1 MPRLAREVEPILRH
15 KTEGKYKT
23 RIIDYEKIIPSYT
36 QLSSNNLRNS
46 ATIIKGDSKMTDDSP
61 KTLTSAQPKHRNEQ

>member
-46 ATIIKGDSKMTDDSP
+46 ATIIKLVGGRGKF
-61 KTLTSAQPKHRNEQ
+61 LRCRQ